1 MFDIAV
7 NGNQMGLQTD
17 FTQNGHKSAT
27 GKDVNEKAAMHHH
40 QRTVASHFATQD
52 NRQQANSS
60 VY

>member
-27 GKDVNEKAAMHHH
+27 GKDANEKAAMHHH

-52 NRQQANSS
+52 NRQ
-60 VY
+60 